1 MATSTREILSLRT
14 WPGAVPAARG
24 RRRQRWR
31 PEQSA
36 WIGLALALPYI
47 LMLAVMVVYP
57 FVRLT
62 LTAFG
67 PPHGRGNFVHFWDNR
82 ANLAVM
88 RITFVDAA
96 YVTVITVGIGTLTAW
111 WLRTTQSRMM
121 RLLILSAIF
130 VPLWMGSVIKLY
142 AFTILLQRLGAINL
156 FLLKMGMIAEPLDLL
171 YTQTAVII
179 GMVYQLLPYAVL
191 PLYVSF
197 ASIDLDLIQAAEGL
211 GASRVRAIAS
221 IVTPLAT
228 PGILATATI
237 VYVISLGFYLTPVI
251 LGGATSPFTATLIS
265 QNIFDFFDLA
275 GASVSAILLLLG
287 ALIAVTL
294 GYLLV
299 GRERLRRALA

>member
-1 MATSTREILSLRT
+1 MTTTPRELSS
-14 WPGAVPAARG
+14 PQASPSAAKAALDQ
-24 RRRQRWR
+24 RRRRWR
-31 PEQSA
+31 PEPSA
-36 WIGLALALPYI
+36 WIGLILALPYI

-57 FVRLT
+57 FIRLT
-62 LTAFG
+62 LTALG
-67 PPHGRGNFVHFWDNR
+67 PPSGGSNFTHFLNNR

-96 YVTVITVGIGTLTAW
+96 YVTALTVGIGALTAW
-111 WLRTTQSRMM
+111 WLRTTQSRVM

-142 AFTILLQRLGAINL
+142 AFTILLQRRGAINL
-156 FLLKMGMIAEPLDLL
+156 FLLKMGLIAEPLDLL

-197 ASIDLDLIQAAEGL
+197 ATIDLDLIRAAEGL
-211 GASRVRAIAS
+211 GASRVRALVS
-221 IVTPLAT
+221 IVTPLAV
-228 PGILATATI
+228 PGVLATVTI

-265 QNIFDFFDLA
+265 QDIFDFFDLA
-275 GASVSAILLLLG
+275 GASVSAILLLFG

-299 GRERLRRALA
+299 GRDRLRRALA

>member
-1 MATSTREILSLRT
+1 
-14 WPGAVPAARG
+14 
-24 RRRQRWR
+24 
-31 PEQSA
+31 
-36 WIGLALALPYI
+36 
-47 LMLAVMVVYP
+47 
-57 FVRLT
+57 
-62 LTAFG
+62 
-67 PPHGRGNFVHFWDNR
+67 
-82 ANLAVM
+82 
-88 RITFVDAA
+88 
-96 YVTVITVGIGTLTAW
+96 
-111 WLRTTQSRMM
+111 
-121 RLLILSAIF
+121 
-130 VPLWMGSVIKLY
+130 
-142 AFTILLQRLGAINL
+142 
-156 FLLKMGMIAEPLDLL
+156 MIAEPLDLL